1 MHYVCK
7 LSVMFPSFYN
17 IKLHKNILVVHQENE
32 KRIKK
37 NNEKQKSVLSG
48 KLNWFTQN
56 GCKFLFL
63 FILVSAT
70 ALPTLFR
77 LAETVEQK
85 SFSNLDEAKKLKVE
99 SRPKSFSFTFFLSNF
114 SVFRIESRDV
124 FNLVPVD
131 RRLQLQLKIERIV

>member
-1 MHYVCK
+1 MHCVCK
-7 LSVMFPSFYN
+7 LSIMFPSFCN

-48 KLNWFTQN
+48 KLNRFTQN
-56 GCKFLFL
+56 GYKFLFLL

-99 SRPKSFSFTFFLSNF
+99 SRPKSFSFTFFFLYQ
-114 SVFRIESRDV
+114 VFL
-124 FNLVPVD
+124 FLGPNLETYSTWY
-131 RRLQLQLKIERIV
+131 Q

>member
-1 MHYVCK
+1 
-7 LSVMFPSFYN
+7 MFPSFCN

-48 KLNWFTQN
+48 KLNRFTQN
-56 GCKFLFL
+56 GYKFLFLL

-99 SRPKSFSFTFFLSNF
+99 SRPKSFSFTFFF
-114 SVFRIESRDV
+114 YIKYFC
-124 FNLVPVD
+124 F
-131 RRLQLQLKIERIV
+131 